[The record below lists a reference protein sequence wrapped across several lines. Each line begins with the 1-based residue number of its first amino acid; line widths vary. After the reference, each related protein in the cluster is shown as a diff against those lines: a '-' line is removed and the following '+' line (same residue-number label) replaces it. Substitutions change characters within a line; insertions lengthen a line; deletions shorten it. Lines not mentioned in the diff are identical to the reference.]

1 MNLKVSSP
9 ISAAIMITIGLIIL
23 IMLFALT
30 LVTMLIIKRRRLG
43 KEKSDD
49 ESKAEARGI
58 EQELKV

>member
-1 MNLKVSSP
+1 
-9 ISAAIMITIGLIIL
+9 MITIGLIIL